1 MKAILPQIKQTMPFS
16 VTRPFFPSLKQAAI
30 NHGYKGLI
38 GQLEFLWVRTKDHWL
53 QVVSRI
59 IPYNGVRIKLQRM
72 RGVNIGPK
80 VHMGPMVTIDDVYP
94 YFVTIEEGASISGQ
108 CFIIAHSIP
117 VHYFSEVTE
126 SYVAPVVIGRYA
138 WLAINVVVFPGVHIG
153 EGSIIAS
160 GSVVNKSIP
169 PFVMAAGSPAIVKKD
184 ISMQVKKN
192 YTEKRFQEIMEKR
205 KAEFGF

>member
-1 MKAILPQIKQTMPFS
+1 MKPILPIKKQQMPFS
-16 VTRPFFPSLKQAAI
+16 VTRPFFPSLTQAAI
-30 NHGYKGLI
+30 NHGYKGI
-38 GQLEFLWVRTKDHWL
+38 FGKMEFLWVRTKDHWL
-53 QVVSRI
+53 QVISRI

-117 VHYFSEVTE
+117 VHYFSDVTE
-126 SYVAPVVIGRYA
+126 SFVAPVVIGRYA
-138 WLAINVVVFPGVHIG
+138 WLAINVVVFPGVTIG

-160 GSVVNKSIP
+160 GSVVTKSIP
-169 PFVMAAGSPAIVKKD
+169 PFVMAAGTPAVVKKD
-184 ISMQVKKN
+184 IAMQVKRN
-192 YTEKRFQEIMEKR
+192 YTEERFNEILAKR
-205 KAEFGF
+205 KADFGF

>member
-1 MKAILPQIKQTMPFS
+1 MKPILPIKKQQMPFS
-16 VTRPFFPSLKQAAI
+16 VTRPFFPSLTQAAI
-30 NHGYKGLI
+30 NHGYKGI
-38 GQLEFLWVRTKDHWL
+38 FGKMEFLWVRTKDHWL
-53 QVVSRI
+53 QVISRI

-117 VHYFSEVTE
+117 VHYFSDVTE

-138 WLAINVVVFPGVHIG
+138 WLAINVVVFPGVTIG

-160 GSVVNKSIP
+160 GSVVTKSIP
-169 PFVMAAGSPAIVKKD
+169 PFVMAAGTPAVVKKD
-184 ISMQVKKN
+184 IAMQVKRN
-192 YTEKRFQEIMEKR
+192 YTEERFNEILAKR
-205 KAEFGF
+205 KADFGF